1 MIVSPLDYELYS
13 RVTGQPIPMSAAE
26 RMKMAPVVNEF
37 TKNYNKSRGLGA
49 MGRNIL
55 KIGAVGAGL
64 GALYLA
70 NRGSRDFGTPSQEL
84 GQNLVD
90 NSTASNLIQK
100 AADNA
105 AASTATNTIS
115 QSLSTDQ
122 TPEQTLENAA
132 ETTSEPSQLNINES
146 VEASVKKPTPNIDA
160 ALERR
165 SVKLPSATTIREKY
179 NRYETTPQKQQKG
192 AEETLVGGGS
202 IYVSDR
208 EGKVGE
214 TVKTKAVSGFDAKG
228 KSILNKFVKDL
239 TDDERS
245 KGDMENMTS
254 LTGQTAPDFENVL
267 VSDTT
272 DPQDASLY
280 GAFATPLASPLND
293 HPDMPGGEDDIFQH
307 GGMNTSSTTNLPYI
321 DPKKVLAMATIGSGD
336 VSNVFNQELAKRGVD
351 IKSPEERLI
360 AAAEVEKKRTPNLL
374 EQRAID
380 NEAAMDS
387 MRLSDEER
395 EKESIRLGSTYGI
408 PNKTDMAKIRKSP
421 EFKAAQE
428 SMKPESTGE
437 KVNGFLKNF
446 PAQSVIRYGQMG
458 GKASGIELNPSPNGE
473 PTIGFAISDPK
484 TQKTTK
490 YSYPA
495 NKEVIQELSQD
506 PDDPETSDESMGRKK
521 FNYLLGL
528 AKRGEKGIGER
539 TKKEEFDTFV
549 DTSKLEM

>member
-49 MGRNIL
+49 IGKNVL
-55 KIGAVGAGL
+55 KIGAIGAGL
-64 GALYLA
+64 GAAYLA
-70 NRGSRDFGTPSQEL
+70 GRGSRDFGTPSQEL
-84 GQNLVD
+84 GQNLVET
-90 NSTASNLIQK
+90 STASNLVQK

-122 TPEQTLENAA
+122 TPEQSLENAA
-132 ETTSEPSQLNINES
+132 ETSTPPSQLNINES

-165 SVKLPSATTIREKY
+165 RVILPSATTIREKY
-179 NRYETTPQKQQKG
+179 NPYETTPQKQQKG

-214 TVKTKAVSGFDAKG
+214 TIKTKAVSGFDDKG
-228 KSILNKFVKDL
+228 KSILNKYVGMMKDGV
-239 TDDERS
+239 DEDL
-245 KGDMENMTS
+245 KA
-254 LTGQTAPDFENVL
+254 LTGSEAPDFEQTL
-267 VSDTT
+267 VSD
-272 DPQDASLY
+272 SS
-280 GAFATPLASPLND
+280 PLAG
-293 HPDMPGGEDDIFQH
+293 HPDIPPGEDDIFQH
-307 GGMNTSSTTNLPYI
+307 GGTNTSPTTNLAYL
-321 DPKKVLAMATIGSGD
+321 DPKKVMAMSMAISKG
-336 VSNVFNQELAKRGVD
+336 D
-351 IKSPEERLI
+351 IKQPLTPEEKLVV
-360 AAAEVEKKRTPNLL
+360 AAEVEKKRTPNPL

-380 NEAAMDS
+380 NKSAMDS
-387 MRLSDEER
+387 MKLSDEER
-395 EKESIRLGSTYGI
+395 EKESIRLGSTGGI
-408 PNKTDMAKIRKSP
+408 PNKTDMEKIRKSP

-458 GKASGIELNPSPNGE
+458 GKASGIELNPSTNGD

-506 PDDPETSDESMGRKK
+506 PDDPETSDESLGRKK

-528 AKRGEKGIGER
+528 AGRGEKGIGER

>member
-13 RVTGQPIPMSAAE
+13 RVTGQPVPMSAAE

-37 TKNYNKSRGLGA
+37 TKNYTKAQNRQS

-55 KIGAVGAGL
+55 KIGAL
-64 GALYLA
+64 GALGAAAYY
-70 NRGSRDFGTPSQEL
+70 GSRNFGTPSQEL
-84 GQNLVD
+84 GQEITET
-90 NSTASNLIQK
+90 STGSNVIQRQ
-100 AADNA
+100 ADNA
-105 AASTATNTIS
+105 AAVAGSDTIPDSLTNS
-115 QSLSTDQ
+115 GDQ
-122 TPEQTLENAA
+122 NPQQTEENAVA
-132 ETTSEPSQLNINES
+132 TTSKPSQLNINTSME
-146 VEASVKKPTPNIDA
+146 EAVKKPTPNIDA

-192 AEETLVGGGS
+192 AEQTLVGGGS
-202 IYVSDR
+202 IYISDR

-214 TVKTKAVSGFDAKG
+214 TIKTEASSGFDDKG
-228 KSILNKFVKDL
+228 KSILNKYVGMMKDGV
-239 TDDERS
+239 DENL
-245 KGDMENMTS
+245 KE
-254 LTGQTAPDFENVL
+254 LTGPTAPDFEQTL
-267 VSDTT
+267 VSD
-272 DPQDASLY
+272 SS
-280 GAFATPLASPLND
+280 PLAG
-293 HPDMPGGEDDIFQH
+293 HPDIPPGEDDIFQH
-307 GGMNTSSTTNLPYI
+307 GGTNTSPTTNLAYL
-321 DPKKVLAMATIGSGD
+321 DPKKVLAMSVAISEG
-336 VSNVFNQELAKRGVD
+336 K
-351 IKSPEERLI
+351 IKQPLTPEEKAVVAVEI
-360 AAAEVEKKRTPNLL
+360 EKKRTPNPL

-380 NEAAMDS
+380 NKAAMDS

-395 EKESIRLGSTYGI
+395 EKESIRLGSTGGI
-408 PNKTDMAKIRKSP
+408 PNKTDMEKIRKSP
-421 EFKAAQE
+421 EFKSAQE

-437 KVNGFLKNF
+437 KVNGFLKSF

-458 GKASGIELNPSPNGE
+458 GKASGIELNPSPNGD

-506 PDDPETSDESMGRKK
+506 PDDPETSDESLGRKK

-528 AKRGEKGIGER
+528 AGRGEKGIGER

>member
-37 TKNYNKSRGLGA
+37 TKNYTKAQNRQSL
-49 MGRNIL
+49 GRNIL
-55 KIGAVGAGL
+55 KIGAL
-64 GALYLA
+64 GALGAAAYY
-70 NRGSRDFGTPSQEL
+70 GSRDFGTPSQET
-84 GQNLVD
+84 GQNLVET
-90 NSTASNLIQK
+90 STASNLVQK
-100 AADNA
+100 AVDNA
-105 AASTATNTIS
+105 AASVGSNTIN
-115 QSLSTDQ
+115 QSITEKQVPQQSG
-122 TPEQTLENAA
+122 ENDA
-132 ETTSEPSQLNINES
+132 ETSTPPSQLNINES
-146 VEASVKKPTPNIDA
+146 VEAGVKKPTPNIDA

-192 AEETLVGGGS
+192 LEETLVGGGS

-214 TVKTKAVSGFDAKG
+214 TIKTEDSSGFDDKG
-228 KSILNKFVKDL
+228 KSILNKYVGMMKDEV
-239 TDDERS
+239 DEDL
-245 KGDMENMTS
+245 KE
-254 LTGQTAPDFENVL
+254 LTGSTAPDFEQTL
-267 VSDTT
+267 VSD
-272 DPQDASLY
+272 SS
-280 GAFATPLASPLND
+280 PLAG
-293 HPDMPGGEDDIFQH
+293 HPDIPPGEDDIFQH
-307 GGMNTSSTTNLPYI
+307 GGMNTSPTTSLAYV
-321 DPKKVLAMATIGSGD
+321 DPKRVMAMSMAIGEG
-336 VSNVFNQELAKRGVD
+336 K
-351 IKSPEERLI
+351 IKQPLTPEEKLVV
-360 AAAEVEKKRTPNLL
+360 AAEVEKKRTPNPL

-380 NEAAMDS
+380 NKAAMDS
-387 MRLSDEER
+387 MKLSDEER
-395 EKESIRLGSTYGI
+395 EKESIRLGSTGGI
-408 PNKTDMAKIRKSP
+408 PNKTDMEKIRKSP
-421 EFKAAQE
+421 EFKTAQE

-458 GKASGIELNPSPNGE
+458 GKASGIELNTLVNPPRV
-473 PTIGFAISDPK
+473 GFAISDPK

-506 PDDPETSDESMGRKK
+506 PDDPETSDESLGRKK

-528 AKRGEKGIGER
+528 AGRGEKGIGER

>member
-37 TKNYNKSRGLGA
+37 TKNYTKAQNRQSL
-49 MGRNIL
+49 GRNIL
-55 KIGAVGAGL
+55 KIGAL
-64 GALYLA
+64 GALGAAAYY
-70 NRGSRDFGTPSQEL
+70 GSRDFGTPSQET
-84 GQNLVD
+84 GQNLVET
-90 NSTASNLIQK
+90 STASNLIQK

-132 ETTSEPSQLNINES
+132 ETTTKPSQLNIN
-146 VEASVKKPTPNIDA
+146 A
-160 ALERR
+160 ALE
-165 SVKLPSATTIREKY
+165 KEDAPLMDAAGIREKY
-179 NRYETTPQKQQKG
+179 SPYTRKTSPEDRQERNLATM
-192 AEETLVGGGS
+192 VGGGE
-202 IYVSDR
+202 ILLDVPKKKA
-208 EGKVGE
+208 EV
-214 TVKTKAVSGFDAKG
+214 VKTKETPSFDAKG
-228 KSILNKFVKDL
+228 KSLLGKYVGMM
-239 TDDERS
+239 TEDETKVDPTLKELS
-245 KGDMENMTS
+245 
-254 LTGQTAPDFENVL
+254 GQTTDTYGTELL
-267 VSDTT
+267 VDDSF
-272 DPQDASLY
+272 
-280 GAFATPLASPLND
+280 GSPLND
-293 HPDMPGGEDDIFQH
+293 HPDVAGGEDDIKLP
-307 GGMNTSSTTNLPYI
+307 GGMNTSPTTSLAYV
-321 DPKKVLAMATIGSGD
+321 DPKRVMAMSMAISKG
-336 VSNVFNQELAKRGVD
+336 D
-351 IKSPEERLI
+351 IKQPLTPEEKLVV
-360 AAAEVEKKRTPNLL
+360 AAEVEKKRTPNPL

-380 NEAAMDS
+380 NKTAMDS

-395 EKESIRLGSTYGI
+395 EKESIRLGSTGGI

>member
-37 TKNYNKSRGLGA
+37 TKNYTKAQNRGS

-55 KIGAVGAGL
+55 KIGLLGAGI
-64 GALYLA
+64 GSALY
-70 NRGSRDFGTPSQEL
+70 GSRDFGTPSQET
-84 GQNLVD
+84 GQNLVET
-90 NSTASNLIQK
+90 STGSNLIQK

-105 AASTATNTIS
+105 AASAASNTIS
-115 QSLSTDQ
+115 QSITTDQ

-132 ETTSEPSQLNINES
+132 ETSTPPSQLNINES
-146 VEASVKKPTPNIDA
+146 VEAGEKKPTPNIDA

-165 SVKLPSATTIREKY
+165 NLPLPSEKNIRKKYSRYQATTPRKREKGL
-179 NRYETTPQKQQKG
+179 Q
-192 AEETLVGGGS
+192 ETLVGDGS
-202 IYVSDR
+202 IFLSKPNIETGEDD
-208 EGKVGE
+208 GE
-214 TVKTKAVSGFDAKG
+214 TIKTKAVSGFDAKG

-239 TDDERS
+239 TGDDADE
-245 KGDMENMTS
+245 GDMENITS
-254 LTGQTAPDFENVL
+254 LTGKTAPDFENVL

-272 DPQDASLY
+272 NPQDASLY

-307 GGMNTSSTTNLPYI
+307 GGMNTSSTTNLPYV
-321 DPKKVLAMATIGSGD
+321 DPKKVMAMAVISSGNVSD
-336 VSNVFNQELAKRGVD
+336 VLKEELSK
-351 IKSPEERLI
+351 KTPEEKVVI
-360 AAAEVEKKRTPNLL
+360 AGEIEKNRTPNPL
-374 EQRAID
+374 EKQRTPRSPNELAGKDQAAFEAIQAGIPQEEQ
-380 NEAAMDS
+380 EAAAK
-387 MRLSDEER
+387 RVQ
-395 EKESIRLGSTYGI
+395 EKTAIKR
-408 PNKTDMAKIRKSP
+408 
-421 EFKAAQE
+421 AQT
-428 SMKPESTGE
+428 TGE

-458 GKASGIELNPSPNGE
+458 GKASGIELNPSPNGD

-506 PDDPETSDESMGRKK
+506 PDDPETSDESLGRKK

-528 AKRGEKGIGER
+528 AGRGEKGIGER

>member
-37 TKNYNKSRGLGA
+37 TKNYTKAQNRQA

-55 KIGAVGAGL
+55 KIGAL
-64 GALYLA
+64 GALGAAAYY
-70 NRGSRDFGTPSQEL
+70 GTRDFGTPSQEL
-84 GQNLVD
+84 GQDLVET
-90 NSTASNLIQK
+90 STASNLVQN
-100 AADNA
+100 AAEKA

-115 QSLSTDQ
+115 QSITTDQ

-132 ETTSEPSQLNINES
+132 ETSTEPSQLNIN
-146 VEASVKKPTPNIDA
+146 A
-160 ALERR
+160 ALE
-165 SVKLPSATTIREKY
+165 KKDAPLPSAEKIRRQYSKTVTSPAERQEK
-179 NRYETTPQKQQKG
+179 NV
-192 AEETLVGGGS
+192 AALVGGGE
-202 IYVSDR
+202 YYLGQTVSD
-208 EGKVGE
+208 GE
-214 TVKTKAVSGFDAKG
+214 VIKTEDSSGFDDKG
-228 KSILNKFVKDL
+228 KSILNRFVKDL

-280 GAFATPLASPLND
+280 GAFATPLASPLKD

-321 DPKKVLAMATIGSGD
+321 DPKKVMAMSVVTSGN
-336 VSNVFNQELAKRGVD
+336 VSDALKEELSK
-351 IKSPEERLI
+351 KTPEEKAVI
-360 AAAEVEKKRTPNLL
+360 AVEIEKKRTPNPL

-380 NEAAMDS
+380 NKAAMDS
-387 MRLSDEER
+387 MKLSDEER
-395 EKESIRLGSTYGI
+395 EKESIRLGSTGGI

-428 SMKPESTGE
+428 SMKPKSTGE
-437 KVNGFLKNF
+437 KVNGFLSSF

-484 TQKTTK
+484 EQKTTK
-490 YSYPA
+490 YTYPA

-506 PDDPETSDESMGRKK
+506 PDDTETSDESMGRKK

>member
-49 MGRNIL
+49 IGKNVL
-55 KIGAVGAGL
+55 KIGAIGAGL
-64 GALYLA
+64 GAVYLA
-70 NRGSRDFGTPSQEL
+70 GRGSRDFGTPSQEL
-84 GQNLVD
+84 GQNLVE

-115 QSLSTDQ
+115 QSITTDQ
-122 TPEQTLENAA
+122 TPEQSLENAA
-132 ETTSEPSQLNINES
+132 ETTSEPSQLNINTSMETG
-146 VEASVKKPTPNIDA
+146 VKKPTPNIDA

-165 SVKLPSATTIREKY
+165 SVKLPSAKTIREKY

-192 AEETLVGGGS
+192 LEETLVGGGS

-208 EGKVGE
+208 EGKVAE
-214 TVKTKAVSGFDAKG
+214 TIKTEDSSGFDDKG
-228 KSILNKFVKDL
+228 KSILNKYVGMMKDGV
-239 TDDERS
+239 DEDL
-245 KGDMENMTS
+245 KA
-254 LTGQTAPDFENVL
+254 LTGSEAPDFEQTL
-267 VSDTT
+267 VSD
-272 DPQDASLY
+272 S
-280 GAFATPLASPLND
+280 SPLTG
-293 HPDMPGGEDDIFQH
+293 HPDIPPGEDDIFQH
-307 GGMNTSSTTNLPYI
+307 GGTNTSPTTNLAYL
-321 DPKKVLAMATIGSGD
+321 DPKKVMAMSIAIGEG
-336 VSNVFNQELAKRGVD
+336 K
-351 IKSPEERLI
+351 IKQPLTSEEKLI
-360 AAAEVEKKRTPNLL
+360 VAAEIEKKRTPNPL

-395 EKESIRLGSTYGI
+395 EKESIRLGSTGGV

-437 KVNGFLKNF
+437 KVNGFLKSF

-506 PDDPETSDESMGRKK
+506 PDDPETSDESLGRKK

-528 AKRGEKGIGER
+528 AGRGEKGIGER

>member
-37 TKNYNKSRGLGA
+37 TKNYTKAQNRQSL
-49 MGRNIL
+49 GRNIL
-55 KIGAVGAGL
+55 KIGAL
-64 GALYLA
+64 GALGAAAYY
-70 NRGSRDFGTPSQEL
+70 GSRDFGTPSQET
-84 GQNLVD
+84 GQNLVET
-90 NSTASNLIQK
+90 STASNLVQK
-100 AADNA
+100 AVDNA
-105 AASTATNTIS
+105 AASVGSNTIN
-115 QSLSTDQ
+115 QSITEKQVPQQSG
-122 TPEQTLENAA
+122 ENDA
-132 ETTSEPSQLNINES
+132 ETSTPPSQLNINES
-146 VEASVKKPTPNIDA
+146 VEAGVKKPTPNIDA

-192 AEETLVGGGS
+192 LEETLVGGGS

-214 TVKTKAVSGFDAKG
+214 TIKTEDSSGFDDKG
-228 KSILNKFVKDL
+228 KSILNRFVKDL
-239 TDDERS
+239 TDDERN

-280 GAFATPLASPLND
+280 GAFATPLASPLKD

-307 GGMNTSSTTNLPYI
+307 GGINTSPTTNLRYI
-321 DPKKVLAMATIGSGD
+321 DPKKVMAMSVITSGNVSD
-336 VSNVFNQELAKRGVD
+336 VLNKELSK
-351 IKSPEERLI
+351 KTPEEKAVI
-360 AAAEVEKKRTPNLL
+360 AVEIEKKRTPNPL

-380 NEAAMDS
+380 NKAAMDS
-387 MRLSDEER
+387 MKLSDEER
-395 EKESIRLGSTYGI
+395 EKESIRLGSTGGI
-408 PNKTDMAKIRKSP
+408 PNKTDMEKIRKSP
-421 EFKAAQE
+421 EFKTAQE

-458 GKASGIELNPSPNGE
+458 GKASGIELNTLVNPPRV
-473 PTIGFAISDPK
+473 GFAISDPK

-506 PDDPETSDESMGRKK
+506 PDDPETSDESLGRKK

-528 AKRGEKGIGER
+528 AGRGEKGIGER

-549 DTSKLEM
+549 DTSKREM

>member
-1 MIVSPLDYELYS
+1 
-13 RVTGQPIPMSAAE
+13 
-26 RMKMAPVVNEF
+26 
-37 TKNYNKSRGLGA
+37 

-55 KIGAVGAGL
+55 KIGLLGAGI
-64 GALYLA
+64 GAALY
-70 NRGSRDFGTPSQEL
+70 GSRDFGTPSQET
-84 GQNLVD
+84 GQNLVET
-90 NSTASNLIQK
+90 STGSNLIQK

-115 QSLSTDQ
+115 QSITTDQ

-132 ETTSEPSQLNINES
+132 ETSTPPSQLNINES
-146 VEASVKKPTPNIDA
+146 VEAGVKKPTPNIDA

-165 SVKLPSATTIREKY
+165 SVKSPSAATIREKY

-192 AEETLVGGGS
+192 LEQTLVGGGS

-214 TVKTKAVSGFDAKG
+214 TIKTEDSSGFDDKG
-228 KSILNKFVKDL
+228 KSILNKYVGMMKDKV
-239 TDDERS
+239 DEDL
-245 KGDMENMTS
+245 KE
-254 LTGQTAPDFENVL
+254 LTGPTAPDFEQTL
-267 VSDTT
+267 VSD
-272 DPQDASLY
+272 SS
-280 GAFATPLASPLND
+280 PLAG
-293 HPDMPGGEDDIFQH
+293 HPDIPPGEDDIFQH
-307 GGMNTSSTTNLPYI
+307 GGMNTSPTTSLAYV
-321 DPKKVLAMATIGSGD
+321 DPKKVMAMSMAISKG
-336 VSNVFNQELAKRGVD
+336 D
-351 IKSPEERLI
+351 IKQPLTPEEKLVV
-360 AAAEVEKKRTPNLL
+360 AAEVEKKRTPNPL

-380 NEAAMDS
+380 NKAAMDS
-387 MRLSDEER
+387 MKLSDEER
-395 EKESIRLGSTYGI
+395 EKESIRIGSTGGI

-458 GKASGIELNPSPNGE
+458 GKASGIELNPSPNGD

-506 PDDPETSDESMGRKK
+506 PDDPETSDESLGRKK

-528 AKRGEKGIGER
+528 AGRGEKGIGER
-539 TKKEEFDTFV
+539 TKKEEYDTFV